1 MIVWGIILIKKVRMK
16 NRLILLDNGH
26 GKETSGK
33 SSPVLEDGSQLFEYE
48 FNRDIV
54 RLISLELDREKID
67 YVVLV
72 PELKDVSLA
81 ERVKRANAHHAEC
94 GKHSCLISVH
104 ANAGGGT
111 GFEVFTSVGQTKS
124 DEFAQ
129 IMFEAFKE
137 EFPEQK
143 MRSDRTDGDDDKES
157 NFYILKNTNCPAMLT
172 ESFFMD
178 NLQDLKILMS
188 EDGRT
193 RIAKAHVNAIK
204 KIVKL

>member
-1 MIVWGIILIKKVRMK
+1 MMK

-26 GKETSGK
+26 GIETAGK
-33 SSPVLEDGSQLFEYE
+33 RSPILQDGSQLFEYE

-54 RLISLELDREKID
+54 RRIAKALDKEQID

-94 GKHSCLISVH
+94 GKHTCLISVH

-111 GFEVFTSVGQTKS
+111 GFEVFTSIGQTKS

-129 IMFEAFKE
+129 IMFDSFKE

-143 MRSDRTDGDDDKES
+143 MRSDRVDGDDDKEA

-188 EDGRT
+188 EDGRS

-204 KIVKL
+204 KIIKL

>member
-1 MIVWGIILIKKVRMK
+1 MK
-16 NRLILLDNGH
+16 SRLILIDNGH
-26 GKETSGK
+26 GKETAGK
-33 SSPVLEDGSQLFEYE
+33 RSPVLKDGSQLFEYE

-54 RLISLELDREKID
+54 KRIVSELDKEQIE
-67 YVVLV
+67 YVILV
-72 PELKDVSLA
+72 PELKDVSLT
-81 ERVKRANAHHAEC
+81 ERVKRANAHHVEC
-94 GKHSCLISVH
+94 GKHTCLISVH

-111 GFEVFTSVGQTKS
+111 GFEVFTSVGETKS
-124 DEFAQ
+124 DAFAQ

-143 MRSDRTDGDDDKES
+143 MRSDQTDGDDDKES
-157 NFYILKNTNCPAMLT
+157 DFYILKKTNCPAMLT

-188 EDGRT
+188 EEGRS
-193 RIAKAHVNAIK
+193 RIARAHVNAIK

>member
-1 MIVWGIILIKKVRMK
+1 MK

-26 GKETSGK
+26 GIETAGK
-33 SSPVLEDGSQLFEYE
+33 RSPILQDGSQLFEYE

-54 RLISLELDREKID
+54 RRIAKALDKEQID
-67 YVVLV
+67 YVILV

-81 ERVKRANAHHAEC
+81 ERVKRANAHHAKC
-94 GKHSCLISVH
+94 GKHTCLISVH
-104 ANAGGGT
+104 SNAGGGT

-129 IMFEAFKE
+129 IMFDAFKK

-143 MRSDRTDGDDDKES
+143 MRSDRVDGDDDKES

-178 NLQDLKILMS
+178 HLQDLKILMS
-188 EDGRT
+188 EYGRS
-193 RIAKAHVNAIK
+193 RIAKAHVEAIK
-204 KIVKL
+204 KIIKL

>member
-1 MIVWGIILIKKVRMK
+1 MIEWMEILIKILKMK

-26 GKETSGK
+26 GKETAGK
-33 SSPVLEDGSQLFEYE
+33 RSPVLQDGSQLFEYE

-54 RLISLELDREKID
+54 RRITLELDKEKIA
-67 YVVLV
+67 YVILV
-72 PELKDVSLA
+72 PELKDISLA
-81 ERVKRANAHHAEC
+81 ERVKRANAHHVEC
-94 GKHSCLISVH
+94 GKHTCLISVH

-129 IMFEAFKE
+129 IMFDSFEE

-143 MRSDRTDGDDDKES
+143 MRSDRLDGDDDKES

-188 EDGRT
+188 EEGRSS
-193 RIAKAHVNAIK
+193 IAKAHVNAIK

>member
-1 MIVWGIILIKKVRMK
+1 MMK

-26 GKETSGK
+26 GEETVGK
-33 SSPVLEDGSQLFEYE
+33 RSPVLQDGSQLFEYE

-54 RLISLELDREKID
+54 KRITKTLDKEKIE

-72 PELKDVSLA
+72 PELKDISLA

-94 GKHSCLISVH
+94 GKHTCLISVH

-111 GFEVFTSVGQTKS
+111 GFEVFTSVDQTKS

-129 IMFEAFKE
+129 IMFDCFKE

-143 MRSDRTDGDDDKES
+143 MRSDRLDGDDDKES

-188 EDGRT
+188 ENGRS
-193 RIAKAHVNAIK
+193 RIARAHVNAIK

>member
-1 MIVWGIILIKKVRMK
+1 MIEWMEILIKILKMK

-26 GKETSGK
+26 GKETAGK
-33 SSPVLEDGSQLFEYE
+33 RSPVLQDGSQLFEYE

-54 RLISLELDREKID
+54 RRITLELDKEKIA
-67 YVVLV
+67 YVILV
-72 PELKDVSLA
+72 PELKDISLA

-94 GKHSCLISVH
+94 GKHTCLISVH

-129 IMFEAFKE
+129 IMFDSFKE

-143 MRSDRTDGDDDKES
+143 MRSDRLDGDDDKES

-178 NLQDLKILMS
+178 NLQDLKVLMS
-188 EDGRT
+188 EEGRSS
-193 RIAKAHVNAIK
+193 IAKAHVNAIK

>member
-1 MIVWGIILIKKVRMK
+1 MK

-26 GKETSGK
+26 GEETVGK
-33 SSPVLEDGSQLFEYE
+33 RSPVLQDGSQLFEYE

-54 RLISLELDREKID
+54 KRITKTLDKEKIE

-72 PELKDVSLA
+72 PELKDISLA

-94 GKHSCLISVH
+94 GKHTCLISVH

-111 GFEVFTSVGQTKS
+111 GFEVFTSVDQTKS
-124 DEFAQ
+124 DAFAQ

-143 MRSDRTDGDDDKES
+143 MRSDRLDGDDDKES

-178 NLQDLKILMS
+178 NLQDLKLLMS
-188 EDGRT
+188 EEGRA
-193 RIAKAHVNAIK
+193 RIARAHVEAIK
-204 KIVKL
+204 KIIKL

>member
-1 MIVWGIILIKKVRMK
+1 MK

-26 GKETSGK
+26 GKETAGK
-33 SSPVLEDGSQLFEYE
+33 RSPLLQDGSQLFEYE

-54 RLISLELDREKID
+54 RRIAKALDKEQID
-67 YVVLV
+67 YVILV

-81 ERVKRANAHHAEC
+81 ERVKRANALHAEC
-94 GKHSCLISVH
+94 GKHTCLISVH

-143 MRSDRTDGDDDKES
+143 MRSDRVDGDDDKES

-178 NLQDLKILMS
+178 NPQDLKILMS
-188 EDGRT
+188 EDGRS

-204 KIVKL
+204 KIIKL

>member
-1 MIVWGIILIKKVRMK
+1 MMK

-26 GKETSGK
+26 GEETVGK
-33 SSPVLEDGSQLFEYE
+33 RSPVLQDGSQLFEYE

-54 RLISLELDREKID
+54 KRITKTLDKEKIE

-72 PELKDVSLA
+72 PELKDISLA

-94 GKHSCLISVH
+94 GKHTCLISVH

-111 GFEVFTSVGQTKS
+111 GFEVFTSVDQTKS
-124 DEFAQ
+124 DAFAQ

-143 MRSDRTDGDDDKES
+143 MRSDRLDGDDDKES

-178 NLQDLKILMS
+178 NLQDLKLLMS
-188 EDGRT
+188 EEGRA
-193 RIAKAHVNAIK
+193 RIARAHVEAIK
-204 KIVKL
+204 KIIKL